1 MLAYHARALRSGQ
14 RRVLAKLRRS
24 HPLERS
30 RLGELRRGR
39 PLRVD
44 ARGPR
49 ACKQLRDR
57 GRGVGGGLRCA
68 AQRAAARAEERRRLQ
83 GDHEMNA
90 RQPLRRKH
98 LPQEERYPATYW
110 QCLQQWRRYW

>member
-1 MLAYHARALRSGQ
+1 MLSYHARALRSGQ
-14 RRVLAKLRRS
+14 RRVLAELRRS
-24 HPLERS
+24 HPLQRS
-30 RLGELRRGR
+30 RLGKLRRGR
-39 PLRVD
+39 PLRAD
-44 ARGPR
+44 ARGAR
-49 ACKQLRDR
+49 ACEQLRDR
-57 GRGVGGGLRCA
+57 GRGGLGRA